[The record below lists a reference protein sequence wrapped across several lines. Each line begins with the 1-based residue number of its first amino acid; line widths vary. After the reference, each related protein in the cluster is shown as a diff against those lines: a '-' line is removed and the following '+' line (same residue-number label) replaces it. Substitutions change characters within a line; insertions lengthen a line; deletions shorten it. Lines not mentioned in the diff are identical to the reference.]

1 MFPNTFAQAHT
12 LLSISLL
19 LSTYP
24 PLTFASKSNVCECSE
39 KRWDADIIATGSSL
53 SESDKRIR
61 KNDDERERLERGFSA
76 SGWA

>member
-1 MFPNTFAQAHT
+1 MYDVSA
-12 LLSISLL
+12 L
-19 LSTYP
+19 
-24 PLTFASKSNVCECSE
+24 KSDA
-39 KRWDADIIATGSSL
+39 DADIIATGSSL